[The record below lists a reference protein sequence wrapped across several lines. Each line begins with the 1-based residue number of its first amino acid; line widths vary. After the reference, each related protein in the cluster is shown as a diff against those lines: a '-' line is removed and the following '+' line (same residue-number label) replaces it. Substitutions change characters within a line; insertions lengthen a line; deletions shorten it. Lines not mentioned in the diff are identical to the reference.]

1 MPILPIQRRFFAE
14 DAGERHHWN
23 QAVLL
28 MPASRLDWRAIARA
42 VAAVLAQHDA
52 LRMQFAEVDGAW
64 QATYGEA
71 PSAADL
77 LWIRHVADAAEIAA
91 VAATAQASLSL
102 QGPLLRVVGM
112 DVSDGSQRL
121 LIVVHHLVV
130 DGVSWRIL
138 LEDLASAYE
147 QATRGATTMVLP
159 PKSQS
164 VASWGRRLEDYAS
177 SVELAGQLAY
187 WRTRGLASDL
197 LCDQDHDD
205 IDRVADGEEV
215 VVAFD
220 ADLTAKLLKDAPA
233 AYRTQV
239 NDLLLAALARS
250 VGRWSGL
257 DDVLVELEG
266 HGREDIFDGVE
277 LSRTVGWFTTA
288 FPVRLSGCA
297 SDDATLIKSIKEEL
311 RAIPSRGLGYGV
323 LRYCGTR
330 AQSAALAESAEPR
343 IVFNYLGQFG
353 ASLGPDSAFSIAPE
367 SAGPSRSASAPL
379 GRWIS
384 INGQVLD
391 RELQLTFG
399 FGRRRFRRAT
409 IERLA
414 NHYADA
420 LRELVAYCTSGVHGI
435 TPSDVPLSRLSQPE
449 LDLLGGAHD
458 RREIEAVIVRLHAGR
473 SDGDLVTE
481 EKFGWFASP
490 NWQPR
495 AGEPLPVAT
504 MAESCGVR
512 AMAAQ
517 HLDAAGVSWTEIL
530 VGGGVAAVVAAV
542 TAGLGVAALA
552 PRMLP

>member
-1 MPILPIQRRFFAE
+1 M
-14 DAGERHHWN
+14 
-23 QAVLL
+23 
-28 MPASRLDWRAIARA
+28 
-42 VAAVLAQHDA
+42 
-52 LRMQFAEVDGAW
+52 
-64 QATYGEA
+64 
-71 PSAADL
+71 
-77 LWIRHVADAAEIAA
+77 
-91 VAATAQASLSL
+91 
-102 QGPLLRVVGM
+102 LRVVGM

-458 RREIEAVIVRLHAGR
+458 RREIEDIYPLSPMQQGMLFHALRDADSGSYVSQIAVDISGVDASRLQA
-473 SDGDLVTE
+473 
-481 EKFGWFASP
+481 A
-490 NWQPR
+490 WQ
-495 AGEPLPVAT
+495 
-504 MAESCGVR
+504 
-512 AMAAQ
+512 
-517 HLDAAGVSWTEIL
+517 
-530 VGGGVAAVVAAV
+530 AV
-542 TAGLGVAALA
+542 TARHAVLRTAFAWRELSGPPQQIVYRQGTVPFVVEDWRDRIAAMERAARDSALA
-552 PRMLP
+552 AVAQAERQAGFDLSRPPLQRVRLIALGDGAHRLIWTHHHILLDGWSAARLIAEIMQHVRGGTLSAVAGRYR